1 MAISGTV
8 WPLKSRRC
16 VQNQRRARTAG
27 TDARKAL
34 LPDHFDDVRL
44 GRFAHGDFRHRQME
58 VAAEVATLDLDVDAH
73 FIHGA
78 VSDRF
83 RRCATATNFLWR
95 ADAQGAVWTMDVIP
109 DHKRIESPL
118 DVPCCQCQQ
127 HKPLPEFQ
135 RAEKSFHSAI
145 ELGCARPAS
154 HMADALQRAFLTG
167 SLNSQQPAIT
177 RDELIRIEH
186 LNICTT
192 LAEPLA

>member
-1 MAISGTV
+1 
-8 WPLKSRRC
+8 
-16 VQNQRRARTAG
+16 
-27 TDARKAL
+27 
-34 LPDHFDDVRL
+34 
-44 GRFAHGDFRHRQME
+44 
-58 VAAEVATLDLDVDAH
+58 
-73 FIHGA
+73 
-78 VSDRF
+78 
-83 RRCATATNFLWR
+83 
-95 ADAQGAVWTMDVIP
+95 MDVIP
-109 DHKRIESPL
+109 NHKRIESPL
-118 DVPCCQCQQ
+118 DVSCRQCQQ
-127 HKPLPEFQ
+127 RKPLPEFQ

>member
-95 ADAQGAVWTMDVIP
+95 ADAQGAVWTIKIP
-109 DHKRIESPL
+109 STSGTAWYPCLRRPPGYLRISKLSPSASRSLES
-118 DVPCCQCQQ
+118 
-127 HKPLPEFQ
+127 
-135 RAEKSFHSAI
+135 I
-145 ELGCARPAS
+145 
-154 HMADALQRAFLTG
+154 
-167 SLNSQQPAIT
+167 
-177 RDELIRIEH
+177 
-186 LNICTT
+186 
-192 LAEPLA
+192 